1 MKRNYPGYAHFLP
14 LMPWSDLATKTLA
27 MMLASAQG
35 IAYRTGRMARPGHRH
50 GARGVGK
57 AANTVVAMRHHA
69 RSASPQARWI
79 GATRNVRFIEDWAA
93 TTTGWSWPP
102 TAVPHGRGWPPPESG
117 ALAAKGGLRAAL
129 ANSHYRPLAAVELR
143 AANGDNAPSCG
154 H

>member
-35 IAYRTGRMARPGHRH
+35 IAYRTGRMARQDHRH
-50 GARGVGK
+50 GASGVGK

-69 RSASPQARWI
+69 RSASRQALWI

-93 TTTGWSWPP
+93 TTTGWSWPVAEINRLRP
-102 TAVPHGRGWPPPESG
+102 KRWLADE
-117 ALAAKGGLRAAL
+117 ALAAKVNSRAG
-129 ANSHYRPLAAVELR
+129 SRR
-143 AANGDNAPSCG
+143 
-154 H
+154 